1 MNIEMVYTTLTRMH
15 LPGST
20 MNPCS
25 HCGTG
30 VGLCHA
36 LHGDGQDSPKARGES

>member
-15 LPGST
+15 LPGSNT
-20 MNPCS
+20 YLCS
-25 HCGTG
+25 HCGTV

-36 LHGDGQDSPKARGES
+36 LDGDGQDSPKARGES